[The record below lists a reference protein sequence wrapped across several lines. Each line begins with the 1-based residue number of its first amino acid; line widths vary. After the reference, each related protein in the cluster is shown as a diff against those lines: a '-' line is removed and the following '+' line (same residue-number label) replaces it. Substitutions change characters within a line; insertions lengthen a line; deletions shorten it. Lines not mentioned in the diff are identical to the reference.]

1 MKIIQKE
8 TQIEQ
13 LPAELEIELSIID
26 SGMIITNIN
35 DEIVIILKDSEKMI
49 SSLVE
54 LISVNF
60 KFTYIDRP
68 EFPAVNS
75 DLRLRTDKGLSV
87 KYDYFF
93 NFESET
99 DMNLLNEILNLNVI
113 SLLLFSDIVVKQFGI
128 ELEEDDRIHLS
139 GILEEVNS

>member
-8 TQIEQ
+8 TNNYQ

-35 DEIVIILKDSEKMI
+35 DEIVIILKDTNKMT
-49 SSLVE
+49 SSLSE
-54 LISVNF
+54 LISVNL

-75 DLRLRTDKGLSV
+75 ELRLKTSKELSV

-93 NFESET
+93 NFESEFE
-99 DMNLLNEILNLNVI
+99 MNLLSEILNQKVI
-113 SLLLFSDIVVKQFGI
+113 SLFLFSDIVVKHFGI
-128 ELEEDDRIHLS
+128 ELEDEDKLHLS
-139 GILEEVNS
+139 SVLKEVSS